1 MGRARGCHEP
11 RREARL
17 GMGAAGARLGLALLA
32 GVVAAASAAPAA
44 AGLSVVVTIKPLH
57 ALVARVMGETGS
69 PQLLIQGTLS
79 AHTYALKPSDAS
91 RLNAADIFFRMS
103 EAMEP
108 FTARVVK
115 SLPKGV
121 QVVTL
126 QETPRLTLLERRS
139 GASFEAS
146 SPGNDHGKG
155 HHGHGHSHGHGAI
168 DGHAWLDPVN
178 AGQMADRITEIL
190 GARAP
195 AQAAVFSANAA
206 RLKAE
211 LDALHAELARDLAP
225 LVGKPYVV
233 FHDALQYFELRY
245 GLKPVGS
252 IAVSP
257 EVSPSAR
264 RLTALRARI
273 GQGGAECVFAEPQ
286 FDTRLVTAV
295 VEGTPAR
302 VGTIDPEGSRIEPG
316 PDHYFTLLRNL
327 ARDLKACLAPA
338 G

>member
-1 MGRARGCHEP
+1 MR
-11 RREARL
+11 
-17 GMGAAGARLGLALLA
+17 AGARLGLVLLA
-32 GVVAAASAAPAA
+32 GAVAAVFAAPAA
-44 AGLSVVVTIKPLH
+44 ASLSVVVTIKPLH
-57 ALVARVMGETGS
+57 ALVARVMGDTGS
-69 PQLLIQGTLS
+69 PQLLVQGSLS

-91 RLNAADIFFRMS
+91 RLNAADVFFRMS

-108 FTARVVK
+108 FTARLVK
-115 SLPKGV
+115 SLPRRV

-126 QETPRLTLLERRS
+126 QETPQLTLLERRG
-139 GASFEAS
+139 GASFDDNG
-146 SPGNDHGKG
+146 PGNDHGKG
-155 HHGHGHSHGHGAI
+155 HHGHAHSRDHGTI

-178 AGQMADRITEIL
+178 ARLMADRIAEIL

-195 AQAAVFSANAA
+195 AQAAAFRANSA

-211 LDALHAELARDLAP
+211 LDALNAELARDLAP
-225 LVGKPYVV
+225 VAGKPYVV

-245 GLKPVGS
+245 GLKPAGS

-257 EVSPSAR
+257 EIPPSAR

-273 GQGGAECVFAEPQ
+273 SQGGAECVFAEPQ

-295 VEGTPAR
+295 VEDTPAR

-327 ARDLKACLAPA
+327 ARDLKACLAPVSDPPDQTP
-338 G
+338 